1 MTVLVAEALDLDP
14 AVFNKF
20 FHKPRLNAVRAA
32 SYPSPYDL
40 DPTEKEFQGVGPH
53 KDGSFLTY
61 LLQGTEHT
69 SLEVQTKS
77 GAWVQV
83 PPIPDTFVI
92 NIGRLLEAIT
102 HGVCVAT
109 THRVMLTREQY
120 TGTNNRPLG
129 KRVSAAF
136 FQVFSS
142 NVTPEH
148 LTLEMPPHVLNQRKN
163 TESDPEAF
171 FQQLYKTSY
180 NDAIFINALTSHP
193 EVGRR
198 WYPSELADA
207 LKKQTEG

>member
-1 MTVLVAEALDLDP
+1 MARGKFSSWFSNLFEAYLHEIQNISELLTVLVAEALDLDP

-20 FHKPRLNAVRAA
+20 FQKPLLNAVRAA

-40 DPTEKEFQGVGPH
+40 DPTEKEFQGVGPP

-109 THRVMLTREQY
+109 THRVMLNREQY

-136 FQVFSS
+136 FQVFHARAS
-142 NVTPEH
+142 NVGDDTSRLKPTEEYRVRPRGI
-148 LTLEMPPHVLNQRKN
+148 LPATLQ
-163 TESDPEAF
+163 
-171 FQQLYKTSY
+171 
-180 NDAIFINALTSHP
+180 NDL
-193 EVGRR
+193 
-198 WYPSELADA
+198 
-207 LKKQTEG
+207 Q